1 MIGAGPHRWWLP
13 YEGVEMVTRRSTSKG
28 RASRKPFTVAS
39 RSAGLKGRHG
49 KRVHAPEVP
58 HMSAA
63 EVGAR
68 LDEAESK
75 LYRTGRRLAKV
86 GHNSMREMFVA
97 AEVIRR
103 SLKEAF
109 VAVRRAVRNIGKE
122 VSAAAEATWATTKT
136 L

>member
-1 MIGAGPHRWWLP
+1 
-13 YEGVEMVTRRSTSKG
+13 MVTRRTTSKS
-28 RASRKPFTVAS
+28 RAGRKPFTVAS
-39 RSAGLKGRHG
+39 GSAGNKGLRG
-49 KRVHAPEVP
+49 KRVHMPEMH

-68 LDEAESK
+68 LDEAENR
-75 LYRTGRRLAKV
+75 LYRAGRRFAKV
-86 GHNSMREMFVA
+86 GHNSMREVLVA
-97 AEVIRR
+97 AEAIRV

-122 VSAAAEATWATTKT
+122 VSAAAEATWATAKS

>member
-1 MIGAGPHRWWLP
+1 
-13 YEGVEMVTRRSTSKG
+13 MVTRRTASKG

-39 RSAGLKGRHG
+39 RSAGLKGLHG
-49 KRVHAPEVP
+49 KRVHAPEMH

-75 LYRTGRRLAKV
+75 LYRAGRRFAKV
-86 GHNSMREMFVA
+86 GHNSMREVVVA
-97 AEVIRR
+97 AEAIRI

-122 VSAAAEATWATTKT
+122 VSAAAEATWASTKT

>member
-1 MIGAGPHRWWLP
+1 M
-13 YEGVEMVTRRSTSKG
+13 
-28 RASRKPFTVAS
+28 
-39 RSAGLKGRHG
+39 
-49 KRVHAPEVP
+49 PETY

-63 EVGAR
+63 EIGAR
-68 LDEAESK
+68 LDEAESR

-86 GHNSMREMFVA
+86 GHNSMREVFVA

-122 VSAAAEATWATTKT
+122 VSAATGATWPTEKT
-136 L
+136 VKRSVGRAGGRLAA

>member
-1 MIGAGPHRWWLP
+1 
-13 YEGVEMVTRRSTSKG
+13 MVARRTTLKG
-28 RASRKPFTVAS
+28 RAGRRPSTVAS
-39 RSAGLKGRHG
+39 GSASLKGAHG
-49 KRVHAPEVP
+49 RRVRMPETY

-63 EVGAR
+63 EIGAR
-68 LDEAESK
+68 LDEAESR

-86 GHNSMREMFVA
+86 GHNSMREVFVA

-122 VSAAAEATWATTKT
+122 VCAATGATWPTATTVKRSVGRAGGR
-136 L
+136 LAA

>member
-1 MIGAGPHRWWLP
+1 
-13 YEGVEMVTRRSTSKG
+13 MVARRTTLKG
-28 RASRKPFTVAS
+28 RAGRRPSTLAS
-39 RSAGLKGRHG
+39 GSASLKGAHG
-49 KRVHAPEVP
+49 RRVRIPETY

-63 EVGAR
+63 EIGAR
-68 LDEAESK
+68 LDEAESR

-86 GHNSMREMFVA
+86 GHNSMREVFVA

-103 SLKEAF
+103 SLKESF

-122 VSAAAEATWATTKT
+122 VSAAAEATWASTKT